1 MDFSV
6 ITDNLPL
13 FLKGT
18 WVTLWLVVLS
28 LFLGFF
34 IAIFCAIACNSK
46 NILIRWPISAYS
58 YVFRGTPMLVQL
70 YIFYYG
76 FGLYLGQIEGIQ
88 ETIWWGAIKEAWPWA
103 LLTLTLNTGGYTCEI
118 IRGAIKNT
126 PEGEIEA
133 AKAMGMGRALMMRRI
148 ILPSALRR
156 ALPAYNN
163 EIISMLHGSAIV
175 STITIMDLTGAARQL
190 YSRFYDPFTPFIFAS
205 LVYLILTMLIVGGFK
220 LCEKRYLA
228 HLAR

>member
-1 MDFSV
+1 
-6 ITDNLPL
+6 
-13 FLKGT
+13 
-18 WVTLWLVVLS
+18 
-28 LFLGFF
+28 
-34 IAIFCAIACNSK
+34 
-46 NILIRWPISAYS
+46 
-58 YVFRGTPMLVQL
+58 MLVQL

-76 FGLYLGQIEGIQ
+76 FGLFLGRIDGIH
-88 ETIWWGAIKEAWPWA
+88 ESMWWGLIKQAWPWA
-103 LLTLTLNTGGYTCEI
+103 LLAMTLNTGAYTCEI

-190 YSRFYDPFTPFIFAS
+190 YSRFYDPFTPFIFAA
-205 LVYLILTMLIVGGFK
+205 LVYLVLTMFIVGAFK
-220 LCEKRYLA
+220 LCEKRYLG
-228 HLAR
+228 HLVR